1 MATFLQDLS
10 PTSTGILAF
19 LSLYIIYQIV
29 QRSIT
34 FRRHNAIIRKNGCK
48 PIATY
53 HHREPILGLDIFLE
67 NSKLSKTG
75 GLWDRVRERYL
86 ALNSWTFSILLLGTK
101 VINTAEP
108 ENIKAILA
116 NQFREFEL
124 PPRRKEVRISN
135 PSFSNLSSYW
145 AKLSWCNRLESLL
158 GFLCLTHLFSGRNI
172 LTQYEDV
179 PTRLWAWHLHHRW

>member
-135 PSFSNLSSYW
+135 PSFSNLSSY
-145 AKLSWCNRLESLL
+145 
-158 GFLCLTHLFSGRNI
+158 
-172 LTQYEDV
+172 
-179 PTRLWAWHLHHRW
+179 